1 MISSDPLQILIETV
15 FALLEA
21 WAFVFSVLGNF
32 LVIYVM
38 TREKK
43 LRRKS
48 NYYIISVA
56 SVDLLVGLF
65 GIPGSIFMV
74 RRFACCAIETNFVFR
89 DSLVNLGTSIGA

>member
-1 MISSDPLQILIETV
+1 MISSDQSQIIIETV

-21 WAFVFSVLGNF
+21 WAFVFGVFGNF
-32 LVIYVM
+32 VVIYVM

-56 SVDLLVGLF
+56 SADLLIGLI

-74 RRFACCAIETNFVFR
+74 RRSKFR
-89 DSLVNLGTSIGA
+89 AK